1 MTLVP
6 NRLWAPYD
14 DVDDIGKEIS
24 FGHECSDT
32 HQLLKFTDN
41 LGRTFGG
48 FGFGIFLTANGLLVK
63 GHIIG

>member
-1 MTLVP
+1 MSLVP
-6 NRLWAPYD
+6 NGLWAPYD

-24 FGHECSDT
+24 FGHE

-48 FGFGIFLTANGLLVK
+48 FGFGIFLTANGLLIK

>member
-14 DVDDIGKEIS
+14 DVDDIGKEII
-24 FGHECSDT
+24 FGHE

-48 FGFGIFLTANGLLVK
+48 FGFGIFLTANGLLIK

>member
-1 MTLVP
+1 MSLVP
-6 NRLWAPYD
+6 NGLWAPYD

-32 HQLLKFTDN
+32 HQLFTDN

-48 FGFGIFLTANGLLVK
+48 SGLIYFSQQMGFW
-63 GHIIG
+63 